1 MTPRTTSRPRP
12 IPFGALNAPE
22 PKTAPAPLPAR
33 FSDTAQR
40 RAPAPIPW
48 GMTVGTA
55 AIAAPPSV
63 VTAEDPRALY
73 EVARRWQGQSVA
85 DTLPATPPAPAH
97 RVAAAQPAPLTG
109 DSHARYTGQ
118 GSLCVRSSVTGR
130 HYRFARHGDTLRID
144 KHDLSLL
151 RRIADIE
158 LA

>member
-22 PKTAPAPLPAR
+22 PSAPPAPLPVR
-33 FSDTAQR
+33 FSAAAQR

-48 GMTVGTA
+48 GMPVGTA
-55 AIAAPPSV
+55 ASV
-63 VTAEDPRALY
+63 ATVATVEDPRALY
-73 EVARRWQGQSVA
+73 EVARRWQGQSVPEA
-85 DTLPATPPAPAH
+85 APASAS
-97 RVAAAQPAPLTG
+97 AAARRPTSAPTAPLTG
-109 DSHARYTGQ
+109 DTHARYTGQ